1 MPRHSHSGGGALRK
15 LTPPEVTEEAVLLE
29 ADEVLLQGAGDVRA
43 PVSVAEVALVL
54 QPISVEEAVL
64 VLLELPLSGKDA
76 VVVLLELEEVLHE
89 LLPFVIGSESVLL
102 EAGGGVSWMFVRRLS
117 NLPAV

>member
-1 MPRHSHSGGGALRK
+1 MRE

-29 ADEVLLQGAGDVRA
+29 ADEVLVQGAGDVRA
-43 PVSVAEVALVL
+43 PASVVEVAFVL
-54 QPISVEEAVL
+54 QPISFAEAVL

-76 VVVLLELEEVLHE
+76 FVLEFEEVLHE

-102 EAGGGVSWMFVRRLS
+102 EAGGGVSWMSVRRLS
-117 NLPAV
+117 NLPVV

>member
-1 MPRHSHSGGGALRK
+1 MRE

-54 QPISVEEAVL
+54 QPIVISVEEAVL

-76 VVVLLELEEVLHE
+76 FVLELEEVLHE
-89 LLPFVIGSESVLL
+89 LLLFVTGSESVLL